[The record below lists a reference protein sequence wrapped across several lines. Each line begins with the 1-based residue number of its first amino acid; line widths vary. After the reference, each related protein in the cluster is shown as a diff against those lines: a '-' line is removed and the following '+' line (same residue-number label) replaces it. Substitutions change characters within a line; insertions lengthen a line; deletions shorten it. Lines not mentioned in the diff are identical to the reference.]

1 MWPATTAATL
11 SGSGY
16 THYWDATGGT
26 LNGFPF
32 SLSSYLSLTKFLS
45 LSPLPLSS
53 SLILTHPFPI
63 DQSSPPL
70 HLTLTLFPSLPP
82 MSQSPDEE
90 QSSVRKFA
98 SLDFH
103 YVVFYSQIH
112 SFFRTSE
119 TFGSLEILKLW
130 SFWKKTSI
138 FRCVLASLNEGRK
151 CHNVI
156 HVFFI

>member
-1 MWPATTAATL
+1 ME
-11 SGSGY
+11 SGSYCSFSFAYICPWAWSRVGPS
-16 THYWDATGGT
+16 TQNMIDVASNNSSNNT
-26 LNGFPF
+26 LRQRIHALLGCHRRHPEWSSIQPLLL
-32 SLSSYLSLTKFLS
+32 SLSHYSFS

-82 MSQSPDEE
+82 MSLSPDEE

-103 YVVFYSQIH
+103 IVVFYSQIH
-112 SFFRTSE
+112 SLCLNYNSP
-119 TFGSLEILKLW
+119 
-130 SFWKKTSI
+130 TSI
-138 FRCVLASLNEGRK
+138 L
-151 CHNVI
+151 I
-156 HVFFI
+156 